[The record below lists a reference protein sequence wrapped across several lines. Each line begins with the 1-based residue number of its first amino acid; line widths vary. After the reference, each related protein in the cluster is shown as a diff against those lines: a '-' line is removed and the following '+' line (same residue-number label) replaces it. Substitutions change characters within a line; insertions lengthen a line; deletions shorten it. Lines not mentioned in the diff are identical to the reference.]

1 MHSNPKLVSRIE
13 TATRDWRGLVPKKMF
28 GGMAWLLNGNMCVG
42 VWHDSLVV
50 RGNPRAWP
58 GYLKK
63 KHVREMDITGRSM
76 KGWLLVEAPALRT
89 AAGLKTWLE
98 RSRSF
103 VATLPAKERSAAPK
117 QQK

>member
-1 MHSNPKLVSRIE
+1 MHSNPKLVTRIE
-13 TATRDWRGLVPKKMF
+13 TATRNWRGLVSKKMF

-50 RGNPRAWP
+50 RCNPRDWP

-76 KGWLLVEAPALRT
+76 KGWLLVDAAALRT
-89 AAGLKTWLE
+89 SAGLETWLV

-103 VATLPAKERSAAPK
+103 VATLPAKDRTTTKRPG
-117 QQK
+117 